1 MCSQRMDSWNRCPGE
16 HLLRP
21 VSVGDGAQRKM
32 VIQPGCMPA
41 RVITCAL
48 GPGRGPAIE
57 SMVKTVFKDVP
68 EQWYVSILGSQGNPS
83 RWRMTI
89 ETPDGQQTSRTWTA
103 MVASAGLNM

>member
-1 MCSQRMDSWNRCPGE
+1 MLG
-16 HLLRP
+16 P

-41 RVITCAL
+41 RVITYAL

-57 SMVKTVFKDVP
+57 STVKTVFKDVR

-89 ETPDGQQTSRTWTA
+89 ETPDGQQTSQNLDSHGGEHRTEYVRKQLETA
-103 MVASAGLNM
+103 LARWQQK